1 MDRMLYIG
9 MTGAKHA
16 MRSLESTNNNL
27 ANVSTPGFR
36 EDFAQFR
43 SMPVQGPGYNS
54 RAYAQVERPGIN
66 FEAGPL
72 ETTGRNLDVAI
83 QGEGF
88 FAVQDEQG
96 ETAYT
101 RRGDLRVSPG
111 GVLENGAGQ
120 PVLGENGPV
129 AVPPNTTLDIGTDGS
144 ITVQPEG
151 APPNAVA
158 VVDRLQLVNPDLD
171 DLEKGKDGLLRRA
184 DGEPAAA
191 DGEVRVVAGALE
203 GSNVSPVESL
213 VQMIE
218 LQRRHEMQVKVMK
231 AADDNAQST
240 AQVMR
245 LQ

>member
-16 MRSLESTNNNL
+16 SRSLESTNNNL
-27 ANVSTPGFR
+27 SNASTPGFR

-43 SMPVQGPGYNS
+43 SMPVFGPGHDS

-66 FEAGPL
+66 HDSGPL

-101 RRGDLRVSPG
+101 RRGDLRVTANG
-111 GVLENGAGQ
+111 ILENGAGE

-129 AVPPNTTLDIGTDGS
+129 AVPPNSTLDIGADGT
-144 ITVQPEG
+144 ITVQAEG
-151 APPNAVA
+151 SPANAVA
-158 VVDRLQLVNPDLD
+158 VVDRLQLVNPPAEE
-171 DLEKGKDGLLRRA
+171 LEKGEDGLLRRA
-184 DGEPAAA
+184 DGEEAAA
-191 DGEVRVVAGALE
+191 DGGVSVVSGSLE
-203 GSNVSPVESL
+203 GSNVSPTESL